1 MNECIINKGT
11 SSSSSSCSSSSL
23 QGFLKITGGNGCD
36 FEH

>member
-11 SSSSSSCSSSSL
+11 SSSSSSSSSSFYGL
-23 QGFLKITGGNGCD
+23 LKITGGNGCD

>member
-11 SSSSSSCSSSSL
+11 SSSFKGL
-23 QGFLKITGGNGCD
+23 LKITGGNGYD

>member
-11 SSSSSSCSSSSL
+11 SSSSSL
-23 QGFLKITGGNGCD
+23 QGLLKITGGYGYD